1 MNYLKIA
8 LYVTVLA
15 VANLISGIG
24 VQAQTT
30 VTAPAQGPISAD
42 LSQRTKGEVDLL
54 IEEMAKNNEP
64 IIRGCI
70 ENCSDLQTSQRNQVT
85 VGEAVDKVIPV
96 YPQIAMAARATGN
109 VVVMMV
115 IDEGGRVIAA
125 QSVSGHPLLQ
135 SASVKAAKD
144 STFMPTFVG
153 GVPVKVVATI
163 TYRFVMQ

>member
-1 MNYLKIA
+1 
-8 LYVTVLA
+8 
-15 VANLISGIG
+15 
-24 VQAQTT
+24 
-30 VTAPAQGPISAD
+30 
-42 LSQRTKGEVDLL
+42 
-54 IEEMAKNNEP
+54 
-64 IIRGCI
+64 
-70 ENCSDLQTSQRNQVT
+70 
-85 VGEAVDKVIPV
+85 
-96 YPQIAMAARATGN
+96 MAARATGN

-135 SASVKAAKD
+135 SASVKAAKE